1 MDKFQWTRRK
11 AVIVM
16 SATGFIWSII
26 VCLGYNLFYFEYTLP
41 NGATAQILDIFDYVS
56 NNVLMPFLAICTCIM
71 IGWVVKPR
79 LLIGEIRMNGY
90 KFHRKKLY
98 IIMLRYVVPVLLTIL
113 LISATGIF

>member
-1 MDKFQWTRRK
+1 MKILLMSVKAGYGHHSTANAIIEKFTQ
-11 AVIVM
+11 
-16 SATGFIWSII
+16 
-26 VCLGYNLFYFEYTLP
+26 
-41 NGATAQILDIFDYVS
+41 NGHECEMLDIFDYIS

-90 KFHRKKLY
+90 EFHRKKLY

-113 LISATGIF
+113 LVSSTGIF